1 LKVWDLNI
9 TTAVRGLFESKEFY
23 ITVTAVAALKS
34 RYLHI
39 TVAVR
44 GPFES
49 RVLTVHTILSSG
61 AFGSSFESKIPAHC
75 SF

>member
-1 LKVWDLNI
+1 
-9 TTAVRGLFESKEFY
+9 
-23 ITVTAVAALKS
+23 VAPLKS
-34 RYLHI
+34 RQLHI

-49 RVLTVHTILSSG
+49 RVLAHYSSFKG
-61 AFGSSFESKIPAHC
+61 PSMKFESRVLTHFSGVWGPFESKIPAHC